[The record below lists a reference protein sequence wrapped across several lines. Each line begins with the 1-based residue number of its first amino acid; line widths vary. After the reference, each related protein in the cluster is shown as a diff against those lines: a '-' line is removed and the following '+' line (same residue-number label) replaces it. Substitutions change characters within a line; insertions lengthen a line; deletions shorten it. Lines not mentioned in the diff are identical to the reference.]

1 MFYLQV
7 CAEAEMAG
15 ERIRAVALAILI
27 RPRDGALL
35 AVRFPDPDRV
45 FYRPPGG
52 GVEFGESSQ
61 DAACRE
67 AVEELGHPV
76 RAERLLGVVENIFQH
91 NDLRGHEIVFNWL
104 LRFEDQALYEQE
116 ELPVEEMNG
125 DTYTA
130 HWVHPAELAAQGI
143 PLFPLGL
150 APLLET
156 VT

>member
-1 MFYLQV
+1 
-7 CAEAEMAG
+7 
-15 ERIRAVALAILI
+15 
-27 RPRDGALL
+27 
-35 AVRFPDPDRV
+35 
-45 FYRPPGG
+45 
-52 GVEFGESSQ
+52 
-61 DAACRE
+61 
-67 AVEELGHPV
+67 VEELGHPV
-76 RAERLLGVVENIFQH
+76 RAERLLGIVENIFQH

-156 VT
+156 LT